1 MTKIYDYKFAKT
13 SGDEGV
19 TEHVTP
25 LINGFLEGFIVR
37 TSQNVV
43 FEVSLANHPEVVLY
57 RNVNQGKTQFVNVRR
72 EVLDSEGKQF
82 NYQADKIPLND
93 KLRITI
99 KGTANTRTEVVVRWC
114 E

>member
-1 MTKIYDYKFAKT
+1 MMIQDYKIAKT

-25 LINGFLEGFIVR
+25 VINGFLEGFIIT

-43 FEVSLANHPEVVLY
+43 FEASLVDYPSVVIY
-57 RNVNQGKTQFVNVRR
+57 RNVNQGSQVFIPIRR
-72 EVLDSEGKQF
+72 EVLNADGKQF

-93 KLRITI
+93 RLKITI
-99 KGTANTRTEVVVRWC
+99 RGAANTRTEVVVRWG